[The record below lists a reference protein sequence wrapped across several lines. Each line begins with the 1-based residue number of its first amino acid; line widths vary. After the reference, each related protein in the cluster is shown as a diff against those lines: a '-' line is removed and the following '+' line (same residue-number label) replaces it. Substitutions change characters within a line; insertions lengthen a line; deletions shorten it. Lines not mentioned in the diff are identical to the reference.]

1 MHAQSEPVMN
11 DRTQERAKRDRI
23 ERLRQRA
30 QRLSQDDPR
39 AIVVVG
45 IILGLLDLLAD
56 EL

>member
-1 MHAQSEPVMN
+1 MN